1 MCDRPVAAGDRDV
14 LAPPTDVE
22 LLREVLP
29 EGTVVFAR
37 EYGGYAHLD
46 FTLGTRAHVDVYPDV
61 LRVLAQYAHRPG
73 TCGGPG

>member
-1 MCDRPVAAGDRDV
+1 MDV

-29 EGTVVFAR
+29 RSTVVFSK
-37 EYGGYAHLD
+37 EYRGYSHLD

-61 LRVLAQYAHRPG
+61 LRVLREHAWHPG
-73 TCGGPG
+73 VCEVTG